1 MIDKYVPYYIASE
14 LKKIGYNEFSYY
26 LYMNYF
32 DVKRSNI
39 NRDWNNESIYT
50 TAPTYQEVF
59 DWIFNKYKL
68 YASIYPTVDSFWY
81 IKIIDLKNYPEIT
94 SINIKIESSQY
105 LTYQE
110 ARVSALRLL
119 ISTIN
124 ESI

>member
-1 MIDKYVPYYIASE
+1 MIDKYIPYHIASE
-14 LKKIGYNEFSYY
+14 LKKIGYNESSYY

-39 NRDWNNESIYT
+39 NRDWNNESVYI

-59 DWIFNKYKL
+59 DWIFDKYKL

-81 IKIIDLKNYPEIT
+81 IKIIDLKNYPEVT

-105 LTYQE
+105 LTYSE

>member
-1 MIDKYVPYYIASE
+1 MIDKYVPYYIALE

-26 LYMNYF
+26 IYMNYF

-50 TAPTYQEVF
+50 TAPTYQETF

-81 IKIIDLKNYPEIT
+81 IKIIDLKNYPEVT

-105 LTYQE
+105 LTYPE